1 MVISGSALRHAI
13 VGPVGSA
20 DGPMRTNRAAWETA
34 SEKYV
39 REYDRLLEEAR
50 TGQTLADAELAVL
63 GSILSQ
69 RPVVVHLQS
78 GHGLDDIAL
87 ARAGAQRVV
96 GVDYSTVATSS
107 AARRARELTMP
118 CHYVVAAL
126 PPTPLVDGCAD
137 LVYTG
142 KGALIWMPD
151 IQAWARD
158 VARLLHPGGHLLVH
172 EAHPMVPLY
181 SWNPE
186 MTVIRPDRS
195 HFSRSHVNDTYPA
208 GGALEWQWTLGEIV
222 TAIAEADLELLTL
235 IEHPEPFWR
244 PGNIDAAAWNGQL
257 PNSYS
262 LLARRRPGV
271 G

>member
-1 MVISGSALRHAI
+1 
-13 VGPVGSA
+13 
-20 DGPMRTNRAAWETA
+20 MRANRAAWETA

-50 TGQTLADAELAVL
+50 TGQTLAEAELAVL
-63 GSILSQ
+63 TSILSQ
-69 RPVVVHLQS
+69 GPVVVHLQS

-87 ARAGAQRVV
+87 ARAGAKRVV
-96 GVDYSTVATSS
+96 GVDYSTVAASS
-107 AARRARELTMP
+107 AARRARELMMP

-142 KGALIWMPD
+142 KGALIWIPD

-158 VARLLHPGGHLLVH
+158 VARLLNPGGHLFVQ

-181 SWNPE
+181 SWNRE
-186 MTVIRPDRS
+186 MTMIRPDRS
-195 HFSRSHVNDTYPA
+195 YFSRSHVNDTYPA

-222 TAIAEADLELLTL
+222 TAIAEAELELVTL

-244 PGNIDAAAWNGQL
+244 PGNVEAAAWNGQL

-262 LLARRRPGV
+262 LLACRRPQV
-271 G
+271 GSYHAGESR

>member
-1 MVISGSALRHAI
+1 MLV
-13 VGPVGSA
+13 VSA
-20 DGPMRTNRAAWETA
+20 DSPLWANRAVWETA

-50 TGQTLADAELAVL
+50 TGQTLADPELAVL
-63 GSILSQ
+63 RPILSQ
-69 RPVVVHLQS
+69 GPVVVHLQS

-96 GVDYSTVATSS
+96 GLDYSTVAISA
-107 AARRARELTMP
+107 AARRARELAMP

-126 PPTPLVDGCAD
+126 PPTPLADGCAD

-142 KGALIWMPD
+142 KGALVWMPD
-151 IQAWARD
+151 LRAWASD
-158 VARLLHPGGHLLVH
+158 VARLLNPGGHLFVH

-181 SWNPE
+181 SWDPE
-186 MTVIRPDRS
+186 MTSIRPGRS
-195 HFSRSHVNDTYPA
+195 YFSRSHVNDTFPG

-222 TAIAEADLELLTL
+222 TAVAEVGLGLVTL

-244 PGNIDAAAWNGQL
+244 PGKVEAAAWKGQL

-262 LLARRRPGV
+262 LLACRRAQV
-271 G
+271 GRGDADECC